1 MATTAVIRFPS
12 RRPSRLDVYTR
23 DTGGY
28 VTSRKPVPA
37 KAPGPRP
44 DPHDP
49 AAFDA
54 AFAGLTSREW
64 DVLELLSEGLDD
76 NAIAARL
83 GIGHQTVRSHATSL
97 FG

>member
-1 MATTAVIRFPS
+1 M
-12 RRPSRLDVYTR
+12 
-23 DTGGY
+23 TG
-28 VTSRKPVPA
+28 RKPVPA
-37 KAPGPRP
+37 KAPGLRP

-49 AAFDA
+49 AAMDA
-54 AFAGLTSREW
+54 AFAGLNSREW

-97 FG
+97 FGKIGATSRLHALVLAVRNRKVTIR